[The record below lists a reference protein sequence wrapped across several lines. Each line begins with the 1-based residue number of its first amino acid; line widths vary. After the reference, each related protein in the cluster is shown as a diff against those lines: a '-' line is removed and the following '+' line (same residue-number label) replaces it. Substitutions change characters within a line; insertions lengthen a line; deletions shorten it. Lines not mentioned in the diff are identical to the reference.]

1 MTLDHIFTVW
11 FCCIPGAMHM
21 AWHAVDIQYMVHD
34 GRKERRKEGRCTE
47 GKTEGRKEFDIT
59 CIVLG
64 VTELSFLG
72 LTFHM

>member
-1 MTLDHIFTVW
+1 MALDHMFTVW
-11 FCCIPGAMHM
+11 FSCIPSAMHM
-21 AWHAVDIQYMVHD
+21 ALHAVDIQYMVHD

-47 GKTEGRKEFDIT
+47 GKTEGRKEFIT

-64 VTELSFLG
+64 VAELSFLG

>member
-1 MTLDHIFTVW
+1 MALDHMFTVW
-11 FCCIPGAMHM
+11 FSCIPSAMHM
-21 AWHAVDIQYMVHD
+21 ALHAVDIQYMVHD

-47 GKTEGRKEFDIT
+47 GKTEGRKEFVIT

-64 VTELSFLG
+64 VAELSFLG